1 MLHHKINEIRLQEVV
16 LDDIDDE
23 PGPFCMSFGFDL
35 EPLISSIETVGLI
48 NPPILKNEQ
57 GQIAIVAGYR
67 RIKALKSLN
76 AVSTACR
83 LISGHDVPPLQCLL
97 LNLHD
102 NLSTRRLNDVEK
114 GMVLNRLAAW
124 VPEQE
129 IVTQYM
135 PLLGLQPHEKSLLF
149 FLEMER
155 DFDVK
160 IKTFVAEGRLS
171 WRAVKMLSDMDAA
184 SKAGLLNV
192 ISELKF
198 NINQQLQLVDY
209 LFDLSFIEKKSIPR
223 ILGELG
229 LDSIHSDKNTNRP
242 QQAKAVLNRLRTRR
256 NPSIVKA
263 EKRFT
268 RAIID
273 LNLPDGILISAPPF
287 FEGEHY
293 RLEILFRKGEDLK
306 TRLEDLIQIEGLS
319 KLRNP
324 WNETS

>member
-1 MLHHKINEIRLQEVV
+1 MIHHKISEMPLQEVM
-16 LDDIDDE
+16 LDDIDDS

-35 EPLISSIETVGLI
+35 DPLIASIETVGVL
-48 NPPILKNEQ
+48 NSPILRNDQ
-57 GQIAIVAGYR
+57 GQTAIVAGYR
-67 RIKALKSLN
+67 RIKALKALN

-102 NLSTRRLNDVEK
+102 NLSTRGLNDVEK
-114 GMVLNRLAAW
+114 GMVLNRLASW
-124 VPEQE
+124 ESGQE
-129 IVTQYM
+129 IVRRYM

-155 DFDVK
+155 DFDAK

-171 WRAVKMLSDMDAA
+171 WRAVKMLSDMDAGSRA
-184 SKAGLLNV
+184 DLLKV
-192 ISELKF
+192 ISDLRF
-198 NINQQLQLVDY
+198 NINQQLQLIEY
-209 LFDLSFIEKKSIPR
+209 IIDLSFIEKKPIPR

-229 LDSIHSDKNTNRP
+229 FDSIHSDKNTNRP
-242 QQAKAVLNRLRTRR
+242 QQSKAVLNRLRTRR

-263 EKRFT
+263 EKCFRS
-268 RAIID
+268 AITD
-273 LNLPDGILISAPPF
+273 LNLPEGILISAPPS

-293 RLEILFRKGEDLK
+293 RLQVLFREGEDLK
-306 TRLEDLIQIEGLS
+306 SRLEDLIQREGLR

-324 WNETS
+324 WNEPS